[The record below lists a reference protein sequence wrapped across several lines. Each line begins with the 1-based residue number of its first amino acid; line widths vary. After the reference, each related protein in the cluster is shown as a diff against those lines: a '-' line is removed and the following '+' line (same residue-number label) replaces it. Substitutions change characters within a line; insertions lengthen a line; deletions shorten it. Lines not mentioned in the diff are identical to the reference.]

1 MESKKKKSLETKSQ
15 PKELKESLKRKM
27 PITPSVPA
35 SGIIAKCPTVKPVTP
50 GIPCSSSSKTNVKP
64 SINSPSASKKFVL
77 LVPQSMSPLPP
88 PQPPTPSQ
96 WPPAD
101 DSEIFSI
108 SLARFSKER
117 RVAIKKKI
125 IEFLEAVDKRNI
137 DPEQIIMALCSKS

>member
-1 MESKKKKSLETKSQ
+1 M
-15 PKELKESLKRKM
+15 KESLKRKM
-27 PITPSVPA
+27 PITSLVPA
-35 SGIIAKCPTVKPVTP
+35 SGMMAKCRIVRPVTP
-50 GIPCSSSSKTNVKP
+50 AKTNVNQ
-64 SINSPSASKKFVL
+64 SINSPSTSSSKKFVL

-88 PQPPTPSQ
+88 PQPPTISQ

-101 DSEIFSI
+101 ESEIFSI

-125 IEFLEAVDKRNI
+125 IEFLDAVDKRNV